1 MAEKLDARIEK
12 TLDKLRKALIE
23 MMKDESIDSIT
34 VTALCRRAGIN
45 RNTFYAH
52 FDEPSQ
58 LLQNIE
64 DLLLGMM
71 WQTLSQVD
79 TDKLDL
85 KDFVTGILTVIDSN
99 RQLCQVILSPHGRS
113 RNFITRIVGMIQD
126 KTMALW
132 ISKGMTREEAD
143 ITYHYCVSGALGVI
157 ENWVNSGFVTDV
169 GHLANMLSDLIEDG
183 QIRNINRYY

>member
-23 MMKDESIDSIT
+23 LMKEESIDSIT
-34 VTALCRRAGIN
+34 VTALCRKAGIN

-52 FDEPSQ
+52 FGEPVE

-64 DLLLGMM
+64 DSLLGRM
-71 WQTLSQVD
+71 WQTLSKVD
-79 TDKLDL
+79 TDALDL
-85 KDFVTGILTVIDSN
+85 KNFVTGILTVINCN
-99 RQLCQVILSPHGRS
+99 RETCQVILSPHGRS
-113 RNFITRIVGMIQD
+113 RNFINRIVGMLQE
-126 KTMALW
+126 KTTVLW
-132 ISKGMTREEAD
+132 ISKGMTAEEAD

-157 ENWVNSGFVTDV
+157 ESWVNSGYVTEV
-169 GHLANMLSDLIEDG
+169 NHLANMLSDLIEDG

>member
-113 RNFITRIVGMIQD
+113 RNFIARIVGMIQD
-126 KTMALW
+126 KTMTLW

>member
-113 RNFITRIVGMIQD
+113 RNFIARIVGMIQD

>member
-52 FDEPSQ
+52 FDEPAQ

-113 RNFITRIVGMIQD
+113 RNFIARIVGMIQD
-126 KTMALW
+126 KTMTLW